1 MSRKALI
8 LMAAAS
14 FGFTVLMAQAPEQ
27 TAWKVLHKDVV
38 SQNAGD
44 RRQALN
50 ALGTI
55 GGSNEEAVRP
65 VENALRNDKDPQV
78 RQTAA
83 AVLGQMKA
91 EQSIPLLKQALND
104 KPQVAFTAAK
114 ALIDLGE
121 ETAAMGVFVDVLTGK
136 RTIAPGKTAAA
147 WSEAKRRFLHPQA
160 LLLMGIGQASG
171 AFLGPG
177 AMGIMAGEE
186 AFKAE
191 NPFEDRGASGRALA
205 TRYLAKESDPYALT
219 LLEWALSDS
228 NWEVRAAAAKAVGER
243 GNPASIPKLTPLLTD
258 SHLAVRTMA
267 AAAII
272 RLRSGNSDKE
282 VADRSQP

>member
-55 GGSNEEAVRP
+55 GGSSEEAVRP

-147 WSEAKRRFLHPQA
+147 WSEAKRRFLHPQ
-160 LLLMGIGQASG
+160 
-171 AFLGPG
+171 
-177 AMGIMAGEE
+177 
-186 AFKAE
+186 
-191 NPFEDRGASGRALA
+191 
-205 TRYLAKESDPYALT
+205 
-219 LLEWALSDS
+219 
-228 NWEVRAAAAKAVGER
+228 
-243 GNPASIPKLTPLLTD
+243 
-258 SHLAVRTMA
+258 
-267 AAAII
+267 
-272 RLRSGNSDKE
+272 
-282 VADRSQP
+282 